1 MTAPAE
7 PWTLGYRPGLDGLR
21 GIAVALVLW
30 NHGGFPIVGAAGAVG
45 VNIFFVLSG
54 FLITRLALEERER
67 TGTMSLKRFYWR
79 RSLRLFPAMY
89 TVLAV
94 TTVVALAT
102 DRSLVPIVYAA
113 TYLLN
118 FVKTAGMDVH
128 LVTHMWTLS
137 MEEQFYLVWPAALL
151 CALRCGHRRR
161 AIMAVSIGM
170 AVSLAVRIGAGTAD
184 AGLVYLHNSPALATG
199 VLLAGCLLALIAERV
214 PGTLLVKQGTFVV
227 GCFVVALAS
236 FGVKTTGLY
245 VIGIPA
251 VTIASVVIIAYLAQ
265 DEQAA
270 WIARVFSW
278 GPLQYVGRISYGLYL
293 WHFIVFWFVRQNV
306 DFHPYARWVLQVA
319 ASLAIATISYRL
331 VERPF
336 LRLKDRFRGELT
348 PELAAVAPSGLPR
361 MP

>member
-7 PWTLGYRPGLDGLR
+7 PWSLRYRPGLDGLR

-30 NHGGFPIVGAAGAVG
+30 NHGGFQIVGAAGAVG

-54 FLITRLALEERER
+54 FLITRLAIEERER

-89 TVLAV
+89 AVLAV

-102 DRSLVPIVYAA
+102 DRSLEPIVYAA
-113 TYLLN
+113 VYLLN

-137 MEEQFYLVWPAALL
+137 MEEQFYLVWPAVLL
-151 CALRCGHRRR
+151 FALRCGHRRR
-161 AIMAVSIGM
+161 AIVAVSIGI
-170 AVSLAVRIGAGTAD
+170 AVSLAVRTGAGFAD

-199 VLLAGCLLALIAERV
+199 VLLAGCLLALVAERV
-214 PGTLLVKQGTFVV
+214 PGTLLVSQVAFVA
-227 GCFVVALAS
+227 GCSVVVFAS
-236 FGVKTTGLY
+236 LGVKTTGLY

-251 VTIASVVIIAYLAQ
+251 VTIASVAIIAYLSQ

-270 WIARVFSW
+270 WIDRVFSW
-278 GPLQYVGRISYGLYL
+278 GPLLYVGRISYGLYL
-293 WHFIVFWFVRQNV
+293 WHFVVFWLVRQNV
-306 DFHPYARWVLQVA
+306 DFHPYARWLLQVA
-319 ASLAIATISYRL
+319 ASLVVAAISYRYL
-331 VERPF
+331 ERPF
-336 LRLKDRFRGELT
+336 LRLKDRFRENRE
-348 PELAAVAPSGLPR
+348 PEMATTSTSGQPPLP
-361 MP
+361 